1 MWWLW
6 LILGFFV
13 FLALQSRSGYSYVS
27 KTSDAPPPEPGPLMS
42 ETSTKDA

>member
-13 FLALQSRSGYSYVS
+13 FLALQSKSGYSYIS
-27 KTSDAPPPEPGPLMS
+27 KDTEAPPPEPGPLNNKS
-42 ETSTKDA
+42 E